1 MLEPVQRS
9 GDTMQSQRNGCRF
22 LMLAKLSQL
31 ECAQG
36 FIHLMY
42 NLVEMLGQ
50 VMEFMIPSRGAVWG
64 NSRQLLPV
72 RTQSPLMQMRAYR
85 RRWISRDISS
95 TERTSHLNPA
105 RRPFPWSSYSE

>member
-105 RRPFPWSSYSE
+105 RRPLPWSSYSE